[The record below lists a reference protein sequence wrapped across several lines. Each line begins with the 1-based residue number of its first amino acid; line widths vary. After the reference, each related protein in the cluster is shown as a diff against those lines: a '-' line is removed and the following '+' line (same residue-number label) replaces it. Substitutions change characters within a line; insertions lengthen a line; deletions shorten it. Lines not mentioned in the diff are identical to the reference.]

1 MELTIDDGKNKMK
14 IEFVKLQ
21 KMILL
26 FNALEDGWTI
36 KKKSENYVFIKKH
49 NNEREI
55 YLESYL
61 KDFMKN
67 NMDINKLLN

>member
-1 MELTIDDGKNKMK
+1 MELTIDDGENKMK

-36 KKKSENYVFIKKH
+36 KKKNENYVFIKKH

-55 YLESYL
+55 YLESFL

-67 NMDINKLLN
+67 NMDIRKLLN

>member
-1 MELTIDDGKNKMK
+1 MELTIDDGENKMK

-36 KKKSENYVFIKKH
+36 KKKNENYCI
-49 NNEREI
+49 RESDSI
-55 YLESYL
+55 LESGRPESEYAGPL
-61 KDFMKN
+61 PT
-67 NMDINKLLN
+67 IESLE

>member
-1 MELTIDDGKNKMK
+1 MELTIDDGENKMK

-36 KKKSENYVFIKKH
+36 KKKNENYVFIKKH

-61 KDFMKN
+61 KDFMRN
-67 NMDINKLLN
+67 NMDIQKLLN

>member
-1 MELTIDDGKNKMK
+1 MELTIDDGENKMK

-36 KKKSENYVFIKKH
+36 KKKKENYVFIKKH

-67 NMDINKLLN
+67 NMDIQKLLN